1 MRLVPLLI
9 AFVLAGCSPQ
19 DGPDARLVTVEGADL
34 ARGERLL
41 SQYQC
46 GSCHRIPEIPSAA
59 GRTGPS
65 LEAFGM
71 RAYIAGE
78 VPNGPQMLQR
88 WLQDPQ
94 SLVPDTTM
102 PDMGVSPIDAR
113 DMAGYLL
120 SLR

>member
-1 MRLVPLLI
+1 MRLALFLLALI
-9 AFVLAGCSPQ
+9 LADCTQ
-19 DGPDARLVTVEGADL
+19 VAPDARFARVDGADL

-46 GSCHRIPEIPSAA
+46 GSCHRIPEVPAA
-59 GRTGPS
+59 VGRTGPP
-65 LEAFGM
+65 LAGFGM
-71 RAYIAGE
+71 RGYIAGE
-78 VPNGPQMLQR
+78 VPNGPQPLQR

-94 SLVPDTTM
+94 SLVPGTTM
-102 PDMGVSPIDAR
+102 PDMGVSPMDAR

>member
-1 MRLVPLLI
+1 MR
-9 AFVLAGCSPQ
+9 G
-19 DGPDARLVTVEGADL
+19 
-34 ARGERLL
+34 
-41 SQYQC
+41 
-46 GSCHRIPEIPSAA
+46 
-59 GRTGPS
+59 
-65 LEAFGM
+65 
-71 RAYIAGE
+71 YIAGE

-120 SLR
+120 SLH

>member
-1 MRLVPLLI
+1 MRLVLSLL
-9 AFVLAGCSPQ
+9 AFVLAACAQEP
-19 DGPDARLVTVEGADL
+19 PDARWAKVEGADL

-46 GSCHRIPEIPSAA
+46 GSCHRIPEAPSAV
-59 GRTGPS
+59 GRVGPS
-65 LEAFGM
+65 LAAFGK
-71 RAYIAGE
+71 RGYIAGE